1 MKTYKEKM
9 LVLLVEK
16 YRKSKKD
23 NGTNVIRRRTSILP
37 VELYKKYNKNDGDL
51 EEIEAINQAA
61 EVCSRAGFLIFEK
74 NGFSSEIAKIYLID
88 EKVDEIETY
97 LESAFGYEPKF
108 RKRQYVEQMIARYS
122 GISPAADRECE
133 RLKRILVQNK
143 IPNNYL
149 QTEEVLKALT
159 FIEKNETLLYVREAS
174 MLIYGSSKYLEENT
188 LERVC
193 NLLRAYEKMP
203 CEEGELQDEILRKY
217 HIVPKKQKI
226 CLKGDITLKIE
237 GKRLELGAL
246 KNGVEFCTEDL
257 EALEQVIVHTPE
269 FMTVENKTSF
279 YRCENPEVSF
289 FYLGGYATRFQ
300 RDFLKLVYQNNPGV
314 KYLHFG
320 DLDAGGFYIHENLCR
335 ITEIPFGL
343 YRMSAVKLRDE
354 RFCRYCQPLSER
366 DRSRLKALVENELYC
381 DTVEYMLKHN
391 VKLEQEIISYY
402 EKSQTR
408 HSR

>member
-23 NGTNVIRRRTSILP
+23 NGTNVIFRRTSISP
-37 VELYKKYNKNDGDL
+37 VELYKKYNKNDGEL

-61 EVCSRAGFLIFEK
+61 EVCSRDGFLTFKK

-88 EKVDEIETY
+88 EKVEEIEAY
-97 LESAFGYEPKF
+97 LESAFGYEPKS

-122 GISPAADRECE
+122 GISPVADRECE
-133 RLKRILVQNK
+133 RLKGILAQNK

-149 QTEEVLKALT
+149 QIEAVLKALT
-159 FIEKNETLLYVREAS
+159 FIEKNENLLYVREAS
-174 MLIYGSSKYLEENT
+174 MLIYGSSKYLEDNT
-188 LERVC
+188 LESVC

-203 CEEGELQDEILRKY
+203 CEEGEIQEEILQKY

-226 CLKGDITLKIE
+226 CLKGDITLKFD
-237 GKRLELGAL
+237 GKLLELGTL

-257 EALEQVIVHTPE
+257 EVLEQVIVHTPE

-279 YRCENPEVSF
+279 YRCGNQKVSF

-300 RDFLKLVYQNNPGV
+300 RDFLKLVYQNNPGM

-343 YRMSAVKLRDE
+343 YRMSAAELQDE
-354 RFCRYCQPLSER
+354 RFCRCCQPLSER
-366 DRSRLKALVENELYC
+366 DRGRLKSLAENELYC
-381 DTVEYMLKHN
+381 NTVEYMLKHN
-391 VKLEQEIISYY
+391 MKLEQEIISYY
-402 EKSQTR
+402 EKM
-408 HSR
+408 